1 MRRLHTMT
9 QENLPDDAHDRCRDE
24 GAEDAVDTFRLAL
37 VHELRAPLQVLQ
49 GQLEGLAGDAGDG
62 VRVDTMREALDVLAR
77 VVDDVLQ
84 LGQGGEMQLPLAA
97 EPFEVRASVDGEV
110 TFFAATAQAKG
121 LALHCDIDD
130 ELPVMLVGDATR
142 LRQILRVLLANAL
155 KYTDAGAVHVRVS
168 WRTAQAQLILDVADT
183 GPGIPAEAQK
193 AIFRAFFRAH
203 QDSAGTGLGLWIAR
217 RWAHRMGGVLVAESP
232 VSGAHFRL
240 TLPLPP
246 LAPPLPLSLHLP
258 PTPLLSA
265 HALPAVPIA
274 VRQGL
279 RVLVVDDHPINRLAL
294 CDQLT
299 ALGCAA
305 QGVEDATAALA
316 HWASGEVDAV
326 LTDLQLGHTSG
337 LTLAAELRE
346 LAAALHREAPVVIAV
361 TGSVIDARSARDA
374 GIDTVLTKPVSRERL
389 GRVLS
394 VHWPHTGRPAPDA
407 DPSPLDAA
415 LALERQR
422 EARLSLRELPG
433 RGGAM
438 PQLRDDA
445 HARQIMRRE
454 MANDLASFRRLLRR
468 QREGDIDAAQLLLHR
483 MQGACR
489 MFGDPALL
497 KRCAALAVKL
507 AAHRAKP

>member
-1 MRRLHTMT
+1 MT

-130 ELPVMLVGDATR
+130 EVPVMLVGDATR

-168 WRTAQAQLILDVADT
+168 WRAAQARLILDVADT

-240 TLPLPP
+240 SLPLPP
-246 LAPPLPLSLHLP
+246 LSSLLVAPLAHV
-258 PTPLLSA
+258 A
-265 HALPAVPIA
+265 HAAAVVPID
-274 VRQGL
+274 VQQGL
-279 RVLVVDDHPINRLAL
+279 RVLVVDDHPINRRVL
-294 CDQLT
+294 CDQLS
-299 ALGCAA
+299 ALGCMAH
-305 QGVEDATAALA
+305 GVESVMEALA
-316 HWASGEVDAV
+316 HWTSCEVDVV
-326 LTDLQLGHTSG
+326 LTDVQLGQATG
-337 LTLAAELRE
+337 LELAGELQQLAAVQ
-346 LAAALHREAPVVIAV
+346 HRRVPVVIAV
-361 TGSVIDARSARDA
+361 TGSVIDARLARDA
-374 GIDTVLTKPVSRERL
+374 GIDAVLTKPVSRERL
-389 GRVLS
+389 RQVLAAR
-394 VHWPHTGRPAPDA
+394 WPAFDG
-407 DPSPLDAA
+407 SPRGANPPLSDAA
-415 LALERQR
+415 PA
-422 EARLSLRELPG
+422 S
-433 RGGAM
+433 GGPCKASQ
-438 PQLRDDA
+438 PLRDDA
-445 HARQIMRRE
+445 QARGIMRRE
-454 MANDLASFRRLLRR
+454 MANDMASFRRLLMRR
-468 QREGDIDAAQLLLHR
+468 RDGDLEAAQLLLHR

-489 MFGDPALL
+489 MFGDPELLALCEVL
-497 KRCAALAVKL
+497 AAKL
-507 AAHRAKP
+507 AARREKS